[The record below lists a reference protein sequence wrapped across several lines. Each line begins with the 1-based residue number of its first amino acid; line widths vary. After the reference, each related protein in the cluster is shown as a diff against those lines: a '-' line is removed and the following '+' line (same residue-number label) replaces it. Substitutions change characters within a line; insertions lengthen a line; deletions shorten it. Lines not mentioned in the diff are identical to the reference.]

1 MHCDYLQDSETTHR
15 ERRSAITKRDCLSR
29 DIIHDTETNVSGKE
43 SDVTESQTNTHSC
56 SSKLLFVYTESVV
69 AHIPHIGGLQRPTA
83 AHGTASRTLQQCS
96 TTDKCQAVVQLE
108 GTVRTTRRSK
118 LAGACSV
125 SRQARRPPSCSRRR
139 SISSRAGAHRPCR
152 NRSDVTAASAS

>member
-1 MHCDYLQDSETTHR
+1 MHCDYLRDSETTHR

-108 GTVRTTRRSK
+108 GTHTYDKEKQAGRRVFGLAPGTPPTQLQPPAFDLLTRRR
-118 LAGACSV
+118 APTV
-125 SRQARRPPSCSRRR
+125 PQ
-139 SISSRAGAHRPCR
+139 SI
-152 NRSDVTAASAS
+152 